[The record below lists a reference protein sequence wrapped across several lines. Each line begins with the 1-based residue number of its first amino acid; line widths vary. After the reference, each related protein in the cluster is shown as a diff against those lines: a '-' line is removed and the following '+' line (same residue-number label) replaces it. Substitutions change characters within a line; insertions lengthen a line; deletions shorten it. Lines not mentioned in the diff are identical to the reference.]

1 MKCPKCGSD
10 NITTERRINGYHVCK
25 RCSYQWQIG
34 SNPEPTTAEQK
45 LWWLIEN
52 FEVVSV
58 FHCDHGKLGIRLDL
72 THGGKKFFLTDSEI
86 ITTRDKLITEAYKW
100 AKGKN
105 NEMY

>member
-1 MKCPKCGSD
+1 MLNKEEAKHDKRIKGEKGMKCPKCGSD

-58 FHCDHGKLGIRLDL
+58 FHCDHGKLGIRLDFN
-72 THGGKKFFLTDSEI
+72 TWGKKVLFD
-86 ITTRDKLITEAYKW
+86 R
-100 AKGKN
+100 
-105 NEMY
+105 